1 MTSDK
6 SVSRGRS
13 RRGPFSELLRVE
25 GKLALR
31 APYGLGLGIIFP
43 TVLLVVFGL
52 IGSAVPGTVANTGFT
67 ILELYIPI
75 IIVIEFFGVAIT
87 ALPIPLV
94 RDRESGWLR
103 RVSTTPV
110 GPSRVLAAQLV
121 LNLAFA
127 LVGIV
132 IVLLGSVVVF
142 GASLSVGIYFVF
154 STILVLAEIFSLGLV
169 IAAIAPSQSAQ
180 NAISGALFFAML
192 FLSGLWYPA
201 AEASGPLQTIMYYS
215 PGGAAVN
222 AMLGSVFGTAPP
234 LTAVVTMVVY
244 AVIFVAVAIRYFR
257 WE

>member
-1 MTSDK
+1 MTTEKDGPGSSD
-6 SVSRGRS
+6 
-13 RRGPFSELLRVE
+13 RRGPFYELLRVE

-43 TVLLVVFGL
+43 TVLLAVFGL
-52 IGSAVPGTVANTGFT
+52 IGSAVPGNVANTGFT

-75 IIVIEFFGVAIT
+75 IIVIEFFGVAID

-110 GPSRVLAAQLV
+110 GPLRVLAAQLV

-127 LVGIV
+127 LIGVV

-142 GASLSVGIYFVF
+142 GATLAVGVYFVL
-154 STILVLAEIFSLGLV
+154 SMILALAEIFSLGLV
-169 IAAIAPSQSAQ
+169 VAAITPSQTSQ
-180 NAISGALFFAML
+180 QAISGALFFAML

-201 AEASGPLQTIMYYS
+201 AEASGLLQTIMYYS

-222 AMLGSVFGTAPP
+222 AMLGSVFGTGPP
-234 LTAVVTMVVY
+234 PAALATMVVY
-244 AVIFVAVAIRYFR
+244 AVIFASVAVRYFR

>member
-1 MTSDK
+1 VTLDK
-6 SVSRGRS
+6 DRS
-13 RRGPFSELLRVE
+13 SGTNRPGPFLELLKIE

-43 TVLLVVFGL
+43 TVLLAVFGL
-52 IGSAVPGTVANTGFT
+52 IGSAVPGNVANTGFT

-75 IIVIEFFGVAIT
+75 IIVIEFFGVALT
-87 ALPIPLV
+87 TLPIPLV

-127 LVGIV
+127 LAGIF
-132 IVLLGSVVVF
+132 IVLVGSVVVF
-142 GASLSVGIYFVF
+142 GAALSVGVYFVF
-154 STILVLAEIFSLGLV
+154 STVLALAEIFSLGLV
-169 IAAIAPSQSAQ
+169 IAATAPSQTAQ

-201 AEASGPLQTIMYYS
+201 AEASGPLRTIMYYS

-222 AMLGSVFGTAPP
+222 ALLGSVFGTGPP
-234 LTAVVTMVVY
+234 PSAVATMVVY
-244 AVIFVAVAIRYFR
+244 AVTFAAAAIRFFH

>member
-6 SVSRGRS
+6 GASRGKN

-43 TVLLVVFGL
+43 TVLLAVFGL
-52 IGSAVPGTVANTGFT
+52 VGDAVPGKVANTGFT

-75 IIVIEFFGVAIT
+75 IIVIEFIGVALD

-127 LVGIV
+127 LIGIA
-132 IVLLGSVVVF
+132 IVLTGSAVVF
-142 GASLSVGIYFVF
+142 GATLSVGFNFVL
-154 STILVLAEIFSLGLV
+154 STILALAEIFSLGLV
-169 IAAIAPSQSAQ
+169 IAAVAPSQTAQ
-180 NAISGALFFAML
+180 NAISGVLFFSLL

-201 AEASGPLQTIMYYS
+201 AEASGPLQTVMYYS
-215 PGGAAVN
+215 PGGAAVK
-222 AMLGSVFGTAPP
+222 AMLGSVFGTGLPP
-234 LTAVVTMVVY
+234 TAVATMAVY
-244 AVIFVAVAIRYFR
+244 AVIFAVVAIRYFR

>member
-1 MTSDK
+1 MTSGRD
-6 SVSRGRS
+6 VSGSRH

-31 APYGLGLGIIFP
+31 SPYGLGLGVIFP
-43 TVLLVVFGL
+43 TVLLAVFGL
-52 IGSAVPGTVANTGFT
+52 IGGAVPGNLANTGFT

-87 ALPIPLV
+87 ALPIPVV

-142 GASLSVGIYFVF
+142 GATLSVGIYFVF
-154 STILVLAEIFSLGLV
+154 STALALAEIFSLGLV
-169 IAAIAPSQSAQ
+169 IAAIAPSQTAQ

-201 AEASGPLQTIMYYS
+201 AEASGPLQTAMYYS
-215 PGGAAVN
+215 QAA
-222 AMLGSVFGTAPP
+222 
-234 LTAVVTMVVY
+234 
-244 AVIFVAVAIRYFR
+244 RQ
-257 WE
+257 

>member
-6 SVSRGRS
+6 GVSRGRS

-25 GKLALR
+25 GRLALR

-43 TVLLVVFGL
+43 TVLLALFGL
-52 IGSAVPGTVANTGFT
+52 IGSAVPGNVANTGFT

-75 IIVIEFFGVAIT
+75 IIVIEFFGVALT
-87 ALPIPLV
+87 ALPVPLV

-110 GPSRVLAAQLV
+110 GPSRMLAAQLV
-121 LNLAFA
+121 LNIAFA
-127 LVGIV
+127 LAGIV
-132 IVLLGSVVVF
+132 IVLFGSVVVF
-142 GASLSVGIYFVF
+142 GATLSVGIYFVF
-154 STILVLAEIFSLGLV
+154 STALALAEIFSLGLV
-169 IAAIAPSQSAQ
+169 ISAIAPSQTAQ

-201 AEASGPLQTIMYYS
+201 AEASGPLQTVMYYS

-222 AMLGSVFGTAPP
+222 AMLGSVFGTGPP
-234 LTAVVTMVVY
+234 LAAITTMVVY
-244 AVIFVAVAIRYFR
+244 AVIFATVAIRYFR

>member
-6 SVSRGRS
+6 DGSGSTS

-52 IGSAVPGTVANTGFT
+52 IGNAVPGNVANTGFT

-75 IIVIEFFGVAIT
+75 IIVIEFFGVALT

-132 IVLLGSVVVF
+132 IVLLGSAVVF
-142 GASLSVGIYFVF
+142 GATLGVSVYFVF
-154 STILVLAEIFSLGLV
+154 STILALAEIFSLGLV
-169 IAAIAPSQSAQ
+169 IAAIAPSQTAQ

-222 AMLGSVFGTAPP
+222 AMLGSVFGTGPP
-234 LTAVVTMVVY
+234 LAALATMVVY
-244 AVIFVAVAIRYFR
+244 AVIFAAVAIRYFR

>member
-1 MTSDK
+1 VTSDTGE
-6 SVSRGRS
+6 SVSRN
-13 RRGPFSELLRVE
+13 RRGPFTELLRVE

-31 APYGLGLGIIFP
+31 TPYGLGAGIVFP
-43 TVLLVVFGL
+43 AVLLVVFGL
-52 IGSAVPGTVANTGFT
+52 IGNAVPGNVGSTGYT
-67 ILELYIPI
+67 ILDLYIPI
-75 IIVIEFFGVAIT
+75 IIVIGFFAIGIS
-87 ALPIPLV
+87 ALPLPLV

-127 LVGIV
+127 LVTIV

-142 GASLSVGIYFVF
+142 GATLSVGIYFVF
-154 STILVLAEIFSLGLV
+154 STILALAEIFLLGLV
-169 IAAIAPSQSAQ
+169 VAAIAPSQTAQ

-234 LTAVVTMVVY
+234 LAAVAAMVVY
-244 AVIFVAVAIRYFR
+244 AVIFAAVAIRYFR

>member
-1 MTSDK
+1 MSSDK
-6 SVSRGRS
+6 GGSGSTN

-31 APYGLGLGIIFP
+31 APYGLGLGVIFP
-43 TVLLVVFGL
+43 TVLLAVFGL
-52 IGSAVPGTVANTGFT
+52 IGSAVPGNVGNTRFT

-75 IIVIEFFGVAIT
+75 IIVIEFFGVAID

-127 LVGIV
+127 LVGVV
-132 IVLLGSVVVF
+132 IVLLGSMVVF
-142 GASLSVGIYFVF
+142 GATLSVGVNFAL
-154 STILVLAEIFSLGLV
+154 STILALAEIFSLGLV
-169 IAAIAPSQSAQ
+169 VAALTPSQTAQ
-180 NAISGALFFAML
+180 QAISGALFFAML

-201 AEASGPLQTIMYYS
+201 AEASGPLQMVMYYS

-222 AMLGSVFGTAPP
+222 AMLGSVFGTGPP
-234 LTAVVTMVVY
+234 LTSVATMVVY
-244 AVIFVAVAIRYFR
+244 AAIFAAVARRYFR

>member
-1 MTSDK
+1 VTSDNGVPKGK
-6 SVSRGRS
+6 S
-13 RRGPFSELLRVE
+13 PFSQLLRVE
-25 GKLALR
+25 GKLAIR

-52 IGSAVPGTVANTGFT
+52 VGSVVPGNVADTGFT

-75 IIVIEFFGVAIT
+75 ILVIGFFGVAIT

-103 RVSTTPV
+103 RISTTPV

-121 LNLAFA
+121 LNLIFA
-127 LVGIV
+127 LLGIV
-132 IVLLGSVVVF
+132 IVLLGSAVF
-142 GASLSVGIYFVF
+142 FGSTLNVGIYFVF
-154 STILVLAEIFSLGLV
+154 TTILALAEIFSLGLV
-169 IAAIAPSQSAQ
+169 IAAIAPSQTAQ
-180 NAISGALFFAML
+180 NAISGVLFFAML

-222 AMLGSVFGTAPP
+222 AMLASVFGTAPS
-234 LTAVVTMVVY
+234 LTSVVIMVVY
-244 AVIFVAVAIRYFR
+244 AVIFAAVAIRYFR

>member
-1 MTSDK
+1 VTSDK
-6 SVSRGRS
+6 DGSGSTN

-25 GKLALR
+25 SKLALR
-31 APYGLGLGIIFP
+31 APYGLGLGIVFP

-52 IGSAVPGTVANTGFT
+52 IGSAVPGNVANTGFT

-75 IIVIEFFGVAIT
+75 IIVIEFFGVSIT

-142 GASLSVGIYFVF
+142 GATLSVSVYFVF
-154 STILVLAEIFSLGLV
+154 STILALAEIFSLGLV
-169 IAAIAPSQSAQ
+169 VAAIAPSQTAQ
-180 NAISGALFFAML
+180 NAISGVLFFVML

-201 AEASGPLQTIMYYS
+201 AEASGVLQTVMYYS

-222 AMLGSVFGTAPP
+222 AMLGSVFGTAPS
-234 LTAVVTMVVY
+234 LAAIATMVVY
-244 AVIFVAVAIRYFR
+244 TVIFAAVATRYFR

>member
-1 MTSDK
+1 MTSEQGETG
-6 SVSRGRS
+6 SRN
-13 RRGPFSELLRVE
+13 RRGPFTELLRVE
-25 GKLALR
+25 GRLALR

-43 TVLLVVFGL
+43 TVMLVVFGL
-52 IGSAVPGTVANTGFT
+52 IGSAVPGNVADTGFT

-75 IIVIEFFGVAIT
+75 IIVIEFFGVAIDS
-87 ALPIPLV
+87 LPIPLV

-127 LVGIV
+127 LIGIV

-142 GASLSVGIYFVF
+142 GATLGVSVYFVF
-154 STILVLAEIFSLGLV
+154 STILALAEIFSLGLV
-169 IAAIAPSQSAQ
+169 VAAIAPGQTAQ

-201 AEASGPLQTIMYYS
+201 AEASGVLQTVMYYS

-222 AMLGSVFGTAPP
+222 AMLGSVFGTGPP
-234 LTAVVTMVVY
+234 LAALATMAVY
-244 AVIFVAVAIRYFR
+244 AIIFAAMAIRYFR

>member
-1 MTSDK
+1 MSPDK
-6 SVSRGRS
+6 GGSGSTN

-43 TVLLVVFGL
+43 TVLLAVFGL
-52 IGSAVPGTVANTGFT
+52 IGSAAPGNVASTGFT

-75 IIVIEFFGVAIT
+75 IIVIEFFGVAID
-87 ALPIPLV
+87 ALPSPLG

-110 GPSRVLAAQLV
+110 GPSRALAAQLV

-142 GASLSVGIYFVF
+142 GATLAVGVYFIF
-154 STILVLAEIFSLGLV
+154 STILALAEIFSLGLV
-169 IAAIAPSQSAQ
+169 VAAITPSQTAQ
-180 NAISGALFFAML
+180 QAISGALFFAML

-222 AMLGSVFGTAPP
+222 AMLGSVFGTGPP
-234 LTAVVTMVVY
+234 LTAVATMVVY
-244 AVIFVAVAIRYFR
+244 TGIFAAVARRYFR

>member
-1 MTSDK
+1 MTSEQGETG
-6 SVSRGRS
+6 SRN
-13 RRGPFSELLRVE
+13 RRGPFTELLRVE
-25 GKLALR
+25 GRLALR

-43 TVLLVVFGL
+43 TIMLVVFGL
-52 IGSAVPGTVANTGFT
+52 IGSAVPGNVADTGFT

-75 IIVIEFFGVAIT
+75 IIVIEFFGVAIDS
-87 ALPIPLV
+87 LPIPLV

-127 LVGIV
+127 LIGIV

-142 GASLSVGIYFVF
+142 GATLGVSVYFVF
-154 STILVLAEIFSLGLV
+154 STILALAEIFSLGLV
-169 IAAIAPSQSAQ
+169 VAAIAPGQTAQ

-201 AEASGPLQTIMYYS
+201 AEASGVLQTVMYYS

-222 AMLGSVFGTAPP
+222 AMLGSVFGTGPP
-234 LTAVVTMVVY
+234 LAALATMAVY
-244 AVIFVAVAIRYFR
+244 AIIFAAMAIRYFR

>member
-1 MTSDK
+1 MTSNE
-6 SVSRGRS
+6 SVSTGRS

-43 TVLLVVFGL
+43 TVMLVVFGL
-52 IGSAVPGTVANTGFT
+52 IGGAVPGNVASTGFT
-67 ILELYIPI
+67 ILEIYIPI
-75 IIVIEFFGVAIT
+75 FIVIEFFGVAID

-121 LNLAFA
+121 LNIVFA
-127 LVGIV
+127 LVGIA

-142 GASLSVGIYFVF
+142 GATLSVGVNFVL
-154 STILVLAEIFSLGLV
+154 STALALAEIFSLGLV
-169 IAAIAPSQSAQ
+169 VTAITPSQTAQ
-180 NAISGALFFAML
+180 QAISGALFLAKL
-192 FLSGLWYPA
+192 FLSGFWYTA

-222 AMLGSVFGTAPP
+222 AMLGSVFGAGPP
-234 LTAVVTMVVY
+234 LTAVATMAVY
-244 AVIFVAVAIRYFR
+244 AVVFAAVAIRYFR

>member
-1 MTSDK
+1 MTSEK
-6 SVSRGRS
+6 GVSRGRG

-43 TVLLVVFGL
+43 TVLLSVFGL
-52 IGSAVPGTVANTGFT
+52 IGSAVPGNVANTGFT

-75 IIVIEFFGVAIT
+75 IIVIEFFGVALT

-110 GPSRVLAAQLV
+110 GPSRVLAAQMV

-127 LVGIV
+127 LAGIV
-132 IVLLGSVVVF
+132 IVLIGSVAVF
-142 GASLSVGIYFVF
+142 GATLSVSIYFVF
-154 STILVLAEIFSLGLV
+154 STILALAEIFSLGLL
-169 IAAIAPSQSAQ
+169 IAAIAPTQTAQ

-222 AMLGSVFGTAPP
+222 AMLESAFGTGPP
-234 LTAVVTMVVY
+234 LSAVATMVVY
-244 AVIFVAVAIRYFR
+244 AIVFAAVAIRYFR

>member
-1 MTSDK
+1 MTSGRD
-6 SVSRGRS
+6 VSGSRH

-31 APYGLGLGIIFP
+31 SPYGLGLGVIFP
-43 TVLLVVFGL
+43 TVLLAVFGL
-52 IGSAVPGTVANTGFT
+52 IGSAVPGNVADTGFT

-87 ALPIPLV
+87 ALPIPVV

-142 GASLSVGIYFVF
+142 GATLSVGIYFVF
-154 STILVLAEIFSLGLV
+154 STALALAEIFSLGLV
-169 IAAIAPSQSAQ
+169 IAAIAPSQTAQ

-201 AEASGPLQTIMYYS
+201 AEASGPLQTAMYYS

-222 AMLGSVFGTAPP
+222 AMLGSAFGTGPP
-234 LTAVVTMVVY
+234 LAALATMVVY
-244 AVIFVAVAIRYFR
+244 AVIFAAVAIRYFR

>member
-1 MTSDK
+1 MTLDNSG
-6 SVSRGRS
+6 STGRN
-13 RRGPFSELLRVE
+13 RRGSFAELLRVE

-31 APYGLGLGIIFP
+31 APYGLGLGVIFP
-43 TVLLVVFGL
+43 TVMLVVFGL
-52 IGSAVPGTVANTGFT
+52 IGAAVPGNVADTGFT

-75 IIVIEFFGVAIT
+75 IIVIEFLGVAID

-127 LVGIV
+127 LVGV
-132 IVLLGSVVVF
+132 AIVLLGSVVVF
-142 GASLSVGIYFVF
+142 GATLSVGAYFVL
-154 STILVLAEIFSLGLV
+154 STILALMEIFALGLV
-169 IAAIAPSQSAQ
+169 VAAITPSQTAQ
-180 NAISGALFFAML
+180 QAISGALFFAML

-201 AEASGPLQTIMYYS
+201 ADASGLLQTIMYYS

-222 AMLGSVFGTAPP
+222 AMLGSVFGTGPP
-234 LTAVVTMVVY
+234 LAALATMVVY
-244 AVIFVAVAIRYFR
+244 AAIFATAAVRYFR

>member
-6 SVSRGRS
+6 DGSGSMN

-31 APYGLGLGIIFP
+31 APYGLGFGIIFP
-43 TVLLVVFGL
+43 TIMLAVFGL
-52 IGSAVPGTVANTGFT
+52 IGSAVPGNVANTGYT

-75 IIVIEFFGVAIT
+75 IIVIEFFGVALN

-127 LVGIV
+127 LLGIV
-132 IVLLGSVVVF
+132 IVLLGSVIVF
-142 GASLSVGIYFVF
+142 GATLSVGVYFVF
-154 STILVLAEIFSLGLV
+154 SAVLALAEIFSLGLV
-169 IAAIAPSQSAQ
+169 VAAIAPNPTAQ
-180 NAISGALFFAML
+180 NAISGALFFGML

-201 AEASGPLQTIMYYS
+201 AEASGSLQTIMYYS
-215 PGGAAVN
+215 PGGSAVN
-222 AMLGSVFGTAPP
+222 ALLGSVFGTAPP
-234 LTAVVTMVVY
+234 LAAVATMVAY
-244 AVIFVAVAIRYFR
+244 TVIFAAVAIRYFR

>member
-1 MTSDK
+1 MTSEQGETG
-6 SVSRGRS
+6 SRN
-13 RRGPFSELLRVE
+13 RRGPFTELLRVE
-25 GKLALR
+25 SRLALR

-43 TVLLVVFGL
+43 TIMLVVFGL
-52 IGSAVPGTVANTGFT
+52 IGSAVPGNVADTGFT

-75 IIVIEFFGVAIT
+75 IIVIEFFGVAIDS
-87 ALPIPLV
+87 LPIPLV

-127 LVGIV
+127 LIGIV

-142 GASLSVGIYFVF
+142 GATLGVSVYFVF
-154 STILVLAEIFSLGLV
+154 STILALAEIFSLGLV
-169 IAAIAPSQSAQ
+169 VAAIAPGQTAQ

-201 AEASGPLQTIMYYS
+201 AEASGVLQTVMYYS

-222 AMLGSVFGTAPP
+222 AMLGSVFGTGPP
-234 LTAVVTMVVY
+234 LAALATMAVY
-244 AVIFVAVAIRYFR
+244 AIIFAAMAIRYFR

>member
-1 MTSDK
+1 VTSDK
-6 SVSRGRS
+6 DELGSTN

-25 GKLALR
+25 SKLALR

-43 TVLLVVFGL
+43 TVLLAVFGL
-52 IGSAVPGTVANTGFT
+52 IGSAVPGNVGNTGFT
-67 ILELYIPI
+67 IIELYVPI

-87 ALPIPLV
+87 ALPIPVV

-121 LNLAFA
+121 LNLTFA

-132 IVLLGSVVVF
+132 VVLLGSMVVF
-142 GASLSVGIYFVF
+142 GATLSVGIYFVF
-154 STILVLAEIFSLGLV
+154 STLLALAEIFSLGLV
-169 IAAIAPSQSAQ
+169 IAAVAPSQTAQ
-180 NAISGALFFAML
+180 NAISGALFFVML

-201 AEASGPLQTIMYYS
+201 AEATGPLQTIMYYS
-215 PGGAAVN
+215 PGGSAVN
-222 AMLGSVFGTAPP
+222 AMLGSVFGTGPP
-234 LTAVVTMVVY
+234 LAAIATMVVY
-244 AVIFVAVAIRYFR
+244 AIIFATVAIRYFR

>member
-1 MTSDK
+1 MTSDNGE
-6 SVSRGRS
+6 SGSTN

-25 GKLALR
+25 SKLALR

-52 IGSAVPGTVANTGFT
+52 IGNAVPGNVANTGFT
-67 ILELYIPI
+67 ILDLYIPI
-75 IIVIEFFGVAIT
+75 VMVIGFFGVAIT

-142 GASLSVGIYFVF
+142 GATLSVGVYFVF
-154 STILVLAEIFSLGLV
+154 STMLALAEIFSLGLV
-169 IAAIAPSQSAQ
+169 VAAIAPSQTAQ
-180 NAISGALFFAML
+180 NAISGALFFLML

-201 AEASGPLQTIMYYS
+201 AEASGPLQTVMYYS

-222 AMLGSVFGTAPP
+222 AMLGSAFGTGPP
-234 LTAVVTMVVY
+234 LSAVGTMVVY
-244 AVIFVAVAIRYFR
+244 AVVFAAVAIRYFR

>member
-1 MTSDK
+1 MTSDND
-6 SVSRGRS
+6 VPRVRS

-52 IGSAVPGTVANTGFT
+52 IGNAVPGNVANTGFT
-67 ILELYIPI
+67 VLELYIPI
-75 IIVIEFFGVAIT
+75 VIVIGLFGVALN
-87 ALPIPLV
+87 ALPVPLV

-132 IVLLGSVVVF
+132 IILLGSMTVF
-142 GASLSVGIYFVF
+142 GATLSVGVYFVF
-154 STILVLAEIFSLGLV
+154 STILALAEIFSLGLV
-169 IAAIAPSQSAQ
+169 MAAIAPSQTAQ
-180 NAISGALFFAML
+180 NAISGVLFFAML

-201 AEASGPLQTIMYYS
+201 AEASGPLQTVMYYS

-222 AMLGSVFGTAPP
+222 AMLGAVFGTAPP
-234 LTAVVTMVVY
+234 LSAMATMVAY
-244 AVIFVAVAIRYFR
+244 TAIFAAVAIRFFR

>member
-1 MTSDK
+1 MTSDRG
-6 SVSRGRS
+6 VSGGRS

-31 APYGLGLGIIFP
+31 APYGLVLGIIFP
-43 TVLLVVFGL
+43 TVMLAVFGL
-52 IGSAVPGTVANTGFT
+52 IGSALPGNVAGTGFT

-75 IIVIEFFGVAIT
+75 IIVIEFFGVAID

-127 LVGIV
+127 LVGV
-132 IVLLGSVVVF
+132 AIVLLGSVVVF
-142 GASLSVGIYFVF
+142 GATLSVGVYFVL
-154 STILVLAEIFSLGLV
+154 STILALAEIFSLGLV
-169 IAAIAPSQSAQ
+169 VAAITPSQTAQ
-180 NAISGALFFAML
+180 QAISGALFFAML

-201 AEASGPLQTIMYYS
+201 AEASGLLQTIMYYS

-222 AMLGSVFGTAPP
+222 AMLGSAFGPGPP
-234 LTAVVTMVVY
+234 LAPLATMVVY
-244 AVIFVAVAIRYFR
+244 AVIFVAGAIRYIR